1 MIVSTYSLKNRIT
14 VAVLVL
20 LISLAGVFSY
30 VTLPRESAPDVPI
43 PLVLVMTPHHGVSP
57 ADIESSVTQKIEK
70 KLTGIKGVKEVRS
83 TSAEGMSMV
92 QVEFNP
98 DIRIEDALQYVRDKV
113 DQAKGDLP
121 FDAESP
127 IVREINVSEFPI
139 LYMNI
144 SGPISPVML
153 KDIGDRLKDA
163 IEQNVPGV
171 LSVSVLGGLE
181 PEIRI
186 EVDPDRL
193 AFYGLTIPEVM
204 SLIPSEHVNI
214 SAGGLATPGTKFNV
228 RIPAEFKDAKDITNI
243 PIANRNGRQIFLLDV
258 ARVVDTFKDRETVSR
273 LNGESSLTIAVQ
285 KRVGANII
293 DIIDGVKMVVEEGKQ
308 YVPQAV
314 SFTYTMDRSDDIR
327 EMVAELENHIITAL
341 ILVILVMLVAI
352 GVRASLVAALAVPLS
367 LFMTFAVLE
376 LMGITLNMVVL
387 FSLILSVGMLVDDAV
402 VIVENIYRHMQM
414 GKKRFQAAREA
425 CEEVAWPVI
434 TSTLTICAAFF
445 PMVFWPGIVGSFFK
459 YIPIT
464 IIIAL
469 LSSLFVALVVSPV
482 ICTVIPGRAEEGHGN
497 GPILRSYRRF
507 LRLAINHRWTALGL
521 CVLLLMGMGMLYGKK
536 GHGVEFFPDLDP
548 KNAVINIR
556 GPQGTTLAQ
565 TDAIAMDIERRL
577 MGRLITKDNPGGEME
592 NVVSNLGA
600 TTGGGDVI
608 MFGGGLGGPHEGNIS
623 LVFPEFEHRSKSSSD
638 TVAEIRAEL
647 TDITGAEIKV
657 EKQAMGPP
665 TGAAVT
671 VRLIGEDLK
680 ELEKLNNR
688 ARAMILNVPGLVNLR
703 SDMELTRPELV
714 FRVDRDRAR
723 MAGVDTATIGNFLKT
738 SIYGT
743 TVGTYHLYND
753 EYDITVRLP
762 EAQRENIPDILRLRV
777 PNMYGQA
784 VPLSTV
790 GSFDYSGGLGTINR
804 VDQNRVVTL
813 TGDAEGRLAPAVLAD
828 VQEILS
834 KYGRNRVI
842 ESDVTDWPAL
852 LAGLRGDSEL
862 AKRIGKHLAQDKDGR
877 AVKAMLKSGDANPS
891 AELKNALL
899 RGLNVA
905 LADPKLVDAKLA
917 QQMALGAEAAAM
929 IAAKPPGLLSSPN
942 TRQEYDGQVVRR
954 NRIALDNLVGAALT
968 PTVKLDLPM
977 NYKVVYAGQDEEMQK
992 AISFL
997 IKAGIVSAVLIVL
1010 IMVAQFNTLSVPFVI
1025 MITVVFS
1032 WIGVLLGLL
1041 VTGIPFGVMMTGIG
1055 VLSLT
1060 GIVVRNGIVLMDY
1073 TRQLQR
1079 QGMDVVEACVEA
1091 GAIRLRPVL
1100 LVAACTSLGLVPIAL
1115 GWSYDFHQLR
1125 MVWESEA
1132 SEWWMGMAVAVIFG
1146 LTFATILTLVVV
1158 PCLYIILYKMA
1169 AKLGL
1174 GGLKKGDEEE
1184 EASLAETAEASAKA

>member
-1 MIVSTYSLKNRIT
+1 MIVSTYSIKNRIT

-20 LISLAGVFSY
+20 LISLAGIFSY

-43 PLVLVMTPHHGVSP
+43 PLVLVMTVYQGVSP
-57 ADIESSVTQKIEK
+57 ADIESSITQKIEK

-92 QVEFNP
+92 QVEFDP
-98 DIRIEDALQYVRDKV
+98 DVRIEDALQYVRDKV
-113 DQAKGDLP
+113 DQAKSDLP
-121 FDAESP
+121 TDAQSP
-127 IVREINVSEFPI
+127 IVQEINVSEFPI

-144 SGPISPVML
+144 SGPISPVTL

-171 LSVSVLGGLE
+171 LGVSVLGGLE
-181 PEIRI
+181 PEIRL
-186 EVDPDRL
+186 EVDADRV

-204 SLIPSEHVNI
+204 SLVPSEHVNI
-214 SAGGLATPGTKFNV
+214 SAGGLSTPGTKFNV
-228 RIPAEFKDAKDITNI
+228 RVPAEFKEARDITHI
-243 PIANRNGRQIFLLDV
+243 PIANRNGRQIYLQDV
-258 ARVVDTFKDRETVSR
+258 ARVTDTFKDRETISR
-273 LNGESSLTIAVQ
+273 LNGEPSLTIAVQ
-285 KRVGANII
+285 KRTGANILHI
-293 DIIDGVKMVVEEGKQ
+293 VDGVKAVVEESKSR
-308 YVPQAV
+308 VPQAV
-314 SFTYTMDRSDDIR
+314 RFTYTMDRSTDIKD
-327 EMVAELENHIITAL
+327 MVSELENHIVTAL
-341 ILVILVMLVAI
+341 LLVMVVMLVTI

-376 LMGITLNMVVL
+376 LLGLTLNMVVL

-445 PMVFWPGIVGSFFK
+445 PMIFWPGVIGSFFK
-459 YIPIT
+459 FIPIT

-482 ICTVIPGRAEEGHGN
+482 TCTVIPGKSEEGHGN
-497 GPILRSYRRF
+497 GPILRGYRRF
-507 LRLAINHRWTALGL
+507 LRFAISHRVTALGL
-521 CVLLLMGMGMLYGKK
+521 CALLLVGMAILYGKK
-536 GHGVEFFPDLDP
+536 GHGVEFFPELDP

-565 TDAIAMDIERRL
+565 TDEIAAEIERRL
-577 MGRLITKDNPGGEME
+577 MLRLITPDNPDGEIEQIVTSLGSSSGGGE
-592 NVVSNLGA
+592 A
-600 TTGGGDVI
+600 VI
-608 MFGGGLGGPHEGNIS
+608 FGGGAGGPHEGNIT
-623 LVFPEFEHRSKSSSD
+623 LVFPDFEHRRRPSSD
-638 TVAEIRAEL
+638 TIAEIRADL
-647 TDITGAEIKV
+647 TNIAGAEIKL
-657 EKQAMGPP
+657 EKKAMGPP
-665 TGAAVT
+665 TGAAVS

-680 ELEKLNNR
+680 ELAKLNDQ
-688 ARAMILNVPGLVNLR
+688 ARGMITNVAGLVNLR

-714 FRVDRDRAR
+714 FHVDRDRAR
-723 MAGVDTATIGNFLKT
+723 MAGVDTATIGHYLKT
-738 SIYGT
+738 SIFGT
-743 TVGTYHLYND
+743 KVGTYHQFND
-753 EYDITVRLP
+753 EYDITVRTP
-762 EAQRENIPDILRLRV
+762 EGQRANIPHMLRLRV
-777 PNMYGQA
+777 PNQYGQA

-790 GSFDYSGGLGTINR
+790 GNFDYSGGLGTINR

-813 TGDAEGRLAPAVLAD
+813 TADAEGRLGPAVLGD

-834 KYGRNRVI
+834 RHGRNRVI
-842 ESDVTDWPAL
+842 ESDVTDWQTLSQAL
-852 LAGLRGDSEL
+852 GGDSEL
-862 AKRIGKHLAQDKDGR
+862 AKRIGKYFGKNKNASND
-877 AVKAMLKSGDANPS
+877 AIITMLKSGEMTAF
-891 AELKNALL
+891 LQ
-899 RGLNVA
+899 GLNTA
-905 LADPKLVDAKLA
+905 LADPKLVDEKLA
-917 QQMALGAEAAAM
+917 EQMALNDEALALLAAP
-929 IAAKPPGLLSSPN
+929 KPGFLSPPN
-942 TRQEYDGQVVRR
+942 VTQAYHDQVLRR
-954 NRIALDNLVGAALT
+954 NRIALEALAPAAFV
-968 PTVKLDLPM
+968 PTVKLELPT

-997 IKAGIVSAVLIVL
+997 LKAGVVSAVLIVL

-1041 VTGIPFGVMMTGIG
+1041 VTGTPFGVMMTGIG

-1079 QGMDVVEACVEA
+1079 QGLSVIDACVEA

-1100 LVAACTSLGLVPIAL
+1100 LVAACTSLGLVPIML
-1115 GWSYDFHQLR
+1115 GWSFDFHTFQ
-1125 MVWESEA
+1125 MHWESEA
-1132 SEWWMGMAVAVIFG
+1132 SEWWNGMAVAVIYG
-1146 LTFATILTLVVV
+1146 LTFATVLTLVVV
-1158 PCLYIILYKMA
+1158 PCLYVMIFRMT

-1174 GGLKKGDEEE
+1174 GGLKKGDEV
-1184 EASLAETAEASAKA
+1184 EATETAESAAKA